1 MQKRDWWNR
10 VFVPAEDNLLSLV
23 VWIVVAAQKK
33 VRAVMLRS
41 AGEVICHCLPST
53 SLVLWIN
60 CFFLTLS
67 FVNLKYLDP
76 CLILYLFFFS
86 AQSPMSS
93 SPILIATLAKF
104 SFLFAF
110 RLPKYGIHIV
120 NICFNLNCHIS
131 SIISF
136 NCHIHIVNICWYV

>member
-1 MQKRDWWNR
+1 MQKREMDVMESRDWWNR

-76 CLILYLFFFS
+76 CLILYLFFLS
-86 AQSPMSS
+86 AQSPESS

-104 SFLFAF
+104 SFLFA
-110 RLPKYGIHIV
+110 L
-120 NICFNLNCHIS
+120 
-131 SIISF
+131 
-136 NCHIHIVNICWYV
+136 